1 MVRHDFFYDVPFGYD
16 IKILVLFYTMKQHTI
31 FKLFFIAVCMLG
43 NNSINAQ
50 NLESTKKHISIL
62 CGPTMSGRGYVQQGV
77 NVAADYLSNQF
88 QTLGLRKFGKSYVQ
102 NYQFEVNTH
111 PYPIQCKLDG
121 QSKQVGLDFLVD
133 PSTASL
139 QGKYSLIHF
148 NMRDSLD
155 KILLYKKIEK
165 GFDQNHALVLHHGTK
180 RGSADVLDSLKNY
193 RNFPSCIIYTEDKK
207 MTHSIGRKIDP
218 LPSLIFMD
226 SVIAQKETIDISIK
240 NSFVNNFESKNIIG
254 YIKAKKSDSFVVF
267 TAHYDHLGKQ
277 GDAVF
282 PGASDNASG
291 TAMVLYLAE
300 YFMENKPKDNMVF
313 ILFSGEEAGLLGS
326 EYFTQNPTFQIEKIK
341 MLVNIDIMGDAEKG
355 ITVVNGETFKQKFDQ
370 LLAINAKNNYLPD
383 IKIRGKTKNS
393 DHYYFSEKGIP
404 SFFIYSNSGKGFYHD
419 VFDQANTLALTN
431 FEQVAKLLI
440 DFALKQ

>member
-1 MVRHDFFYDVPFGYD
+1 MNLKKYT
-16 IKILVLFYTMKQHTI
+16 ILLI
-31 FKLFFIAVCMLG
+31 LLCDLVC
-43 NNSINAQ
+43 NN
-50 NLESTKKHISIL
+50 NLEAQSIETAKMHISNL
-62 CGPTMSGRGYVQQGV
+62 CSPTMAGRGYVQQGV
-77 NVAADYLSNQF
+77 NLGADYLANQF
-88 QTLGLRKFGKSYVQ
+88 QTLKLRKFTSSYFQ
-102 NYQFEVNTH
+102 NYTFDVNTH

-139 QGKYSLIHF
+139 QGKYGLIHF

-165 GFDQNHALVLHHGTK
+165 GFDQNHALVLHHGNK
-180 RGSADVLDSLKNY
+180 RSSSDVLDSLKNY
-193 RNFPSCIIYTEDKK
+193 RHFPSCIIYTEEKK

-226 SVIAQKETIDISIK
+226 SVIAQKETIDISVK
-240 NSFVNNFESKNIIG
+240 NSFVNSFESKNIIG

-300 YFMENKPKDNMVF
+300 YFTKNKPKDNMVF

-326 EYFTQNPTFQIEKIK
+326 EYFTQNPTFPIEKIK

-370 LLAINAKNNYLPD
+370 LVAINTKNNYIPE

-440 DFALKQ
+440 DFTLKQ